1 MSTVVGEVVAKTAD
15 KKAADAALFSRL
27 RAGAV
32 RARSDAAEGDV
43 PILGVASILGA
54 VIARTAGATTK
65 GTVGVSAAPVHD
77 TTVFIKVGTRAGDGG
92 SSSTGVIKEL
102 LNAVGGESCAL

>member
-32 RARSDAAEGDV
+32 RARADAAEGDV
-43 PILGVASILGA
+43 PRLGVASILGA
-54 VIARTAGATTK
+54 VIARTGGATTK
-65 GTVGVSAAPVHD
+65 GTVGASAAPVHD
-77 TTVFIKVGTRAGDGG
+77 TTVFTEAGTTVGDGG
-92 SSSTGVIKEL
+92 SGSTGVIKEL
-102 LNAVGGESCAL
+102 LNAVWGKSCAL